1 MNNSKKFSRR
11 TFAKKTAVIA
21 AASTV
26 VPQLLNSQSTQN
38 RTNTDYDYI
47 VVGSGAGGGPLAAN
61 LARNGFKVLV
71 LEAGAKD
78 PKTDNYRIPAYHT
91 FASEDEDLSWSYF
104 VKHYSGD
111 RDQLDSKYVPGKG
124 ILYPRG
130 ATIGGSTA
138 VNAMI
143 TVYPHASDFEY
154 IADLTG
160 DESWRAENMR
170 EYFKRLENCEYLL
183 TREAIREDHGIDG
196 WLPTNYQSFDI
207 GTLLDNFSVAGLLR
221 ANLDHNGKNLFNY
234 LFDEKSFDVNRRF
247 FERGGEGPVMIPQTM
262 DRNSTRHTVREYLLE
277 TQEQYPDN
285 LTIITNALVSKV
297 VFNDQKEAI
306 GVEYLEGNNL
316 YEADKLYDDNTP
328 QPAAVFVKAGR
339 EVILSAGAF
348 NTPQLLQLSGIGD
361 ANLLRNKGIEVL
373 EDLPGVGQNL
383 QDRYELGMTYTLKDT
398 ILEDCTFSEGFDACL
413 NKFNRGTGPY
423 TSSGTLT
430 ANITRTDPDLP
441 DPDMFSFCALSDFKG
456 YYPGYSDDIKAS
468 NDKIT
473 WLLLKG
479 HTENTAG
486 EVKIDSTDP
495 RKTPDINF
503 KYFTDAQDLQ
513 GSDMQAMVKG
523 VDNIRDLMKN
533 RLVRDVI
540 KEELW
545 PGPDV
550 DSFEEK
556 ADFISREAWGHHPCG
571 TCKIGDGTDRYDVLD
586 SNFNVRGVKNLRV
599 VDACV
604 FPKIPGFFL
613 AVPIYLISEKATDVI
628 LNDAGVERSTNVV
641 RSSISKFAR
650 TKQEALLSIKSYP
663 NPCVNEIH
671 FDINRSY
678 KNTFGHLCIIDATG
692 RIMYNESYKSLEK
705 VSVNTSRFAPG
716 VYAYIMSVGK
726 NKKTGKFIKK

>member
-1 MNNSKKFSRR
+1 MKNDKKISRR
-11 TFAKKTAVIA
+11 KFAKNTAALGAVA
-21 AASTV
+21 AVAPT
-26 VPQLLNSQSTQN
+26 LLKAGTQQQ
-38 RTNTDYDYI
+38 TSSDYDYI

-61 LARNGFKVLV
+61 LARHGFKVLV
-71 LEAGAKD
+71 LEAGSKD
-78 PKTDNYRIPAYHT
+78 PKTENYKIPAYHT
-91 FASEDEDLSWSYF
+91 FASEDNDLSWSYF
-104 VKHYSGD
+104 VKHYSGN
-111 RDQLDSKYVPGKG
+111 RDERDSKYVPGKG

-170 EYFKRLENCEYLL
+170 NYFKYLENCEYLL

-196 WLPTNYQSFDI
+196 WLPTNYMTFDI
-207 GTLLDNFSVAGLLR
+207 GTLLNNISVAGILR

-234 LFDEKSFDVNRRF
+234 IFDEKSFDVNRRF

-262 DRNSTRHTVREYLLE
+262 DRDYARHTVREYLLE
-277 TQEQYPDN
+277 TQELYPDN
-285 LTIITNALVSKV
+285 LTIVTDALVSKV

-306 GVEYLEGNNL
+306 GVEYLTGAGL
-316 YEADKLYDDNTP
+316 YEADPKYNGGSQTNS
-328 QPAAVFVKAGR
+328 ATFVQAGR

-361 ANLLRNKGIEVL
+361 ANLLRDKGIDVL
-373 EDLPGVGQNL
+373 QDLPGVGQNL
-383 QDRYELGMTYTLKDT
+383 QDRYELGMTYVLKEP

-413 NKFNRGTGPY
+413 NKYNRGTGPY

-456 YYPGYSDDIKAS
+456 YYPGYSEDIKRS
-468 NDKIT
+468 EDKIT

-495 RKTPDINF
+495 TKTPNINF
-503 KYFTDAQDLQ
+503 KYFNDAQDLQ

-523 VDNIRDLMKN
+523 LDNIRDLMNN
-533 RLVRDVI
+533 RLVRNVYR
-540 KEELW
+540 EELW
-545 PGPDV
+545 PGPDA
-550 DSFEEK
+550 DTFEKK

-571 TCKIGDGTDRYDVLD
+571 TCKIGDGTDRFDVLD

-613 AVPIYLISEKATDVI
+613 AVPVYLISEKATDVI
-628 LNDAGVERSTNVV
+628 LKDAGVERNQNLLR
-641 RSSISKFAR
+641 RSMNKMAR
-650 TKQEALLSIKSYP
+650 IKEENIIVKTYP
-663 NPCVNEIH
+663 NPCVEK
-671 FDINRSY
+671 INITVKDHRSAQ
-678 KNTFGHLCIIDATG
+678 GHLCIIDNTG
-692 RIMYNESYKSLEK
+692 RIVYNQFTDNLDKIT
-705 VSVNTSRFAPG
+705 VDTSRYAPG
-716 VYAYIMSVGK
+716 MYAYILNTGK
-726 NKKTGKFIKK
+726 VKKTGRFIKK